1 MAVPDELDLALKAAE
16 LFTLTFGG
24 AALFYRIGRM
34 TMKFEQI
41 GAQQAGEIRELKE
54 GVKELITST
63 KRIDRIEER
72 MLAEGQ
78 RLDQTVAML
87 HRFLYNKIMGDQ
99 EETIAHR
106 HRDQSNP
113 NSA

>member
-1 MAVPDELDLALKAAE
+1 
-16 LFTLTFGG
+16 
-24 AALFYRIGRM
+24 
-34 TMKFEQI
+34 MKFEQI
-41 GAQQAGEIRELKE
+41 GLQQAGEIRELKD

-99 EETIAHR
+99 EETSAR
-106 HRDQSNP
+106 QRRDLLDP
-113 NSA
+113 NNA